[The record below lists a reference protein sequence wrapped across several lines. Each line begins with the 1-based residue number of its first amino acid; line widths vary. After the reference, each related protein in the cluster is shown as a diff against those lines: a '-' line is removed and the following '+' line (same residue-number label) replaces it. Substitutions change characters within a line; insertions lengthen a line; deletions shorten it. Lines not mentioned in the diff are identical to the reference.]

1 MKAELKPS
9 ITAHITVALTEEEA
23 RALVEL
29 TSYGTDMFL
38 EVFYVHLGKS
48 YLEPHEPGLRALFN
62 GAKDIVKP
70 QLDKIDK
77 AREVLRE

>member
-1 MKAELKPS
+1 MKAELKPTISARIS
-9 ITAHITVALTEEEA
+9 ISLTEEEA

-38 EVFYVHLGKS
+38 EVFYSHLGKS
-48 YLEPHEPGLRALFN
+48 YLEPHESGLRALFN
-62 GAKDIVKP
+62 GAKNIVKL